1 VFTLK
6 RSHSVSAHKAG
17 PARMENGRPVGA
29 QRGRF
34 AVSIASVA
42 AACLSGAV
50 LATPAHA
57 ATAME
62 GASGLQ
68 VASAA
73 APYSEEEIQSL
84 QQSGD
89 FAGASSRITA
99 NQYAMGHMY
108 QNN

>member
-1 VFTLK
+1 
-6 RSHSVSAHKAG
+6 
-17 PARMENGRPVGA
+17 MENGRPVGA
-29 QRGRF
+29 KRGRF